1 MKKIL
6 LSALCALGFWTMS
19 SNANAQL
26 LADIEGM
33 PPYKLGVTVGVNVS
47 DFTGNACSAKAGFNI
62 GADLML
68 DASELLN
75 NTYLRVNLLL
85 QRKGSVYDWADDWA
99 GAGPTGMAL
108 PKDSKIRTWY
118 IEIPLDYG
126 YAHRI
131 NKDWTLL
138 GEMGPYFALGI
149 GGKYNYEIAGKKEKI
164 SYFGSDSLDDP
175 KRFDVGWGFAVG
187 GMLNNQHQIKLGY
200 QFGFI
205 DMSKLMKQNRNFMIN
220 YTYFFE

>member
-33 PPYKLGVTVGVNVS
+33 PPYKLGVTAGVNVS
-47 DFTGNACSAKAGFNI
+47 DFTGDACSAMAGFNI

-68 DASELLN
+68 DASDLLN

-85 QRKGSVYDWADDWA
+85 QRKGSVYDWSEA
-99 GAGPTGMAL
+99 GWVGMEL

-118 IEIPLDYG
+118 IEVPLDYG
-126 YAHRI
+126 YAHRL
-131 NKDWTLL
+131 NSDWTVF
-138 GEMGPYFALGI
+138 GEMGPYFAVGI
-149 GGKYNYEIAGKKEKI
+149 GGKYNYDLKSGDEKI
-164 SYFGSDSLDDP
+164 SYFGSDKLGDP

-205 DMSKLMKQNRNFMIN
+205 DMSKSMKQNRNFMIN

>member
-1 MKKIL
+1 
-6 LSALCALGFWTMS
+6 MS

-33 PPYKLGVTVGVNVS
+33 PPYKLGVTAGVNVS
-47 DFTGNACSAKAGFNI
+47 DFTGTACTAKAGFNI

-68 DASELLN
+68 DASDLLK

-85 QRKGSVYDWADDWA
+85 QRKGSVYDWAEA
-99 GAGPTGMAL
+99 GWVGMEL

-118 IEIPLDYG
+118 IEVPLDYG
-126 YAHRI
+126 YAHRL
-131 NKDWTLL
+131 NSDWTVF
-138 GEMGPYFALGI
+138 GEMGPYFAVGI
-149 GGKYNYEIAGKKEKI
+149 GGKYNYDLKSGDEKI
-164 SYFGSDSLDDP
+164 SYFGSDKLGDP

>member
-1 MKKIL
+1 
-6 LSALCALGFWTMS
+6 MS

-68 DASELLN
+68 DASDLLN

-85 QRKGSVYDWADDWA
+85 QRKGSVYDWHEA
-99 GAGPTGMAL
+99 GWTGGAL

-118 IEIPLDYG
+118 IEVPLDYG
-126 YAHRI
+126 YAHRL
-131 NKDWTLL
+131 NSDWTVF
-138 GEMGPYFALGI
+138 GEMGPYFAVGI
-149 GGKYNYEIAGKKEKI
+149 GGKYNYDLKSGDEKI
-164 SYFGSDSLDDP
+164 SYFGSNKLDDP

>member
-1 MKKIL
+1 MKKL
-6 LSALCALGFWTMS
+6 LFSALCALGFWTMS
-19 SNANAQL
+19 TNANAQL

-33 PPYKLGVTVGVNVS
+33 PPYKLGVTAGVNVS
-47 DFTGNACSAKAGFNI
+47 DFTGTACTAKAGFNI

-68 DASELLN
+68 DASDLLK

-85 QRKGSVYDWADDWA
+85 QRKGSVYDWAEA
-99 GAGPTGMAL
+99 GWVGMEL

-118 IEIPLDYG
+118 IEVPLDYG
-126 YAHRI
+126 YAHRL
-131 NKDWTLL
+131 NSDWTVF
-138 GEMGPYFALGI
+138 GEMGPYFAVGI
-149 GGKYNYEIAGKKEKI
+149 GGKYNYDLKSGDEKI
-164 SYFGSDSLDDP
+164 SYFGSDKLGDP

-205 DMSKLMKQNRNFMIN
+205 DMSELMKQNRNFMIN

>member
-1 MKKIL
+1 MKKLL

-19 SNANAQL
+19 TTANAQL

-33 PPYKLGVTVGVNVS
+33 PPYKLGVTAGVNVS
-47 DFTGNACSAKAGFNI
+47 DFTSTACTAKAGFNI

-68 DASELLN
+68 DASDLLK

-85 QRKGSVYDWADDWA
+85 QRKGSVYDWAEDGWV
-99 GAGPTGMAL
+99 GMEL
-108 PKDSKIRTWY
+108 PKDSKIKTWY
-118 IEIPLDYG
+118 IEVPLDYG
-126 YAHRI
+126 YAHRL
-131 NKDWTLL
+131 NSDWTVF
-138 GEMGPYFALGI
+138 GEMGPYFAVGI
-149 GGKYNYEIAGKKEKI
+149 GGKYNYDLKSGDEKI
-164 SYFGSDSLDDP
+164 SYFGSDKLGDP

>member
-1 MKKIL
+1 MKKL
-6 LSALCALGFWTMS
+6 LFSALCVLGFWTMS
-19 SNANAQL
+19 TNANAQL

-33 PPYKLGVTVGVNVS
+33 PPYKLGVTAGVNVS
-47 DFTGNACSAKAGFNI
+47 DFTGTACTAKAGFNI

-68 DASELLN
+68 DASDLLK

-85 QRKGSVYDWADDWA
+85 QRKGSVYDWAEA
-99 GAGPTGMAL
+99 GWVGMEL

-118 IEIPLDYG
+118 IEVPLDYG
-126 YAHRI
+126 YAHRL
-131 NKDWTLL
+131 NSDWTVF
-138 GEMGPYFALGI
+138 GEMGPYFAVGI
-149 GGKYNYEIAGKKEKI
+149 GGKYNYELKSGDEKI
-164 SYFGSDSLDDP
+164 SYFGSDKLGDP

>member
-1 MKKIL
+1 
-6 LSALCALGFWTMS
+6 MS

-33 PPYKLGVTVGVNVS
+33 PPYKLGVTAGVNVS
-47 DFTGNACSAKAGFNI
+47 DFTGDACSAMAGFNI

-68 DASELLN
+68 DASDLLN

-85 QRKGSVYDWADDWA
+85 QRKGSVYDWAEA
-99 GAGPTGMAL
+99 GWVGMEL

-118 IEIPLDYG
+118 IEVPLDYG
-126 YAHRI
+126 YAHRL
-131 NKDWTLL
+131 NSDWTVF
-138 GEMGPYFALGI
+138 GEMGPYFAVGI
-149 GGKYNYEIAGKKEKI
+149 GGKYNYDLKSGDEKI
-164 SYFGSDSLDDP
+164 SYFGSDKLGDP

>member
-1 MKKIL
+1 MKKL
-6 LSALCALGFWTMS
+6 LFSALCALGFWTMS
-19 SNANAQL
+19 TTANAQL

-33 PPYKLGVTVGVNVS
+33 PPYKLGVTAGVNVS
-47 DFTGNACSAKAGFNI
+47 DFTGTACTAKAGFNI

-68 DASELLN
+68 DASDLLK

-85 QRKGSVYDWADDWA
+85 QRKGSVYDWAEA
-99 GAGPTGMAL
+99 GWVGMEL

-118 IEIPLDYG
+118 IEVPLDYG
-126 YAHRI
+126 YAHRL
-131 NKDWTLL
+131 NSDWTVF
-138 GEMGPYFALGI
+138 GEMGPYFAVGI
-149 GGKYNYEIAGKKEKI
+149 GGKYNYDLKSGEEKI
-164 SYFGSDSLDDP
+164 SYFGSDKLGDP

-205 DMSKLMKQNRNFMIN
+205 DMSELMKQNRNFMIN

>member
-1 MKKIL
+1 MKKLL

-19 SNANAQL
+19 TTANAQL

-33 PPYKLGVTVGVNVS
+33 PPYKLGVTAGVNVS
-47 DFTGNACSAKAGFNI
+47 DFTGTACTAKAGFNI

-68 DASELLN
+68 DASDLLK

-85 QRKGSVYDWADDWA
+85 QRKGSVYDWAEA
-99 GAGPTGMAL
+99 GWVGMEL

-118 IEIPLDYG
+118 IEVPLDYG
-126 YAHRI
+126 YAHRL
-131 NKDWTLL
+131 NSDWTVF
-138 GEMGPYFALGI
+138 GEMGPYFAVGI
-149 GGKYNYEIAGKKEKI
+149 GGKYNYDLKSGDEKI
-164 SYFGSDSLDDP
+164 SYFGSDKLGDP

-205 DMSKLMKQNRNFMIN
+205 DMSELMKQNRNFMIN

>member
-1 MKKIL
+1 MKKLL

-19 SNANAQL
+19 TNANAQL

-33 PPYKLGVTVGVNVS
+33 PPYKLGVTAGVNVS
-47 DFTGNACSAKAGFNI
+47 DFTSTACTAKAGFNI

-68 DASELLN
+68 DASDLLK

-85 QRKGSVYDWADDWA
+85 QRKGSVYDWHEDGWV
-99 GAGPTGMAL
+99 GMEL

-118 IEIPLDYG
+118 IEVPLDYG
-126 YAHRI
+126 YAHRL
-131 NKDWTLL
+131 NSDWTVF
-138 GEMGPYFALGI
+138 GEMGPYFAVGI
-149 GGKYNYEIAGKKEKI
+149 GGKYNYDLKSGDEKI
-164 SYFGSDSLDDP
+164 SYFGSDKLGDP

>member
-1 MKKIL
+1 
-6 LSALCALGFWTMS
+6 MS

-47 DFTGNACSAKAGFNI
+47 DFTGDACSAMAGFNI

-68 DASELLN
+68 DASDLLN

-85 QRKGSVYDWADDWA
+85 QRKGSVYDWHEA
-99 GAGPTGMAL
+99 GWTGGAL

-118 IEIPLDYG
+118 IEVPLDYG
-126 YAHRI
+126 YAHRL
-131 NKDWTLL
+131 NSDWTVF
-138 GEMGPYFALGI
+138 GEMGPYFAVGI
-149 GGKYNYEIAGKKEKI
+149 GGKYNYDLKSGDEKI
-164 SYFGSDSLDDP
+164 SYFGSDKLGDP

-205 DMSKLMKQNRNFMIN
+205 DMSKFMKQNRNFMIN

>member
-1 MKKIL
+1 MKKL
-6 LSALCALGFWTMS
+6 LFSALCALGFWTMS
-19 SNANAQL
+19 TTANAQL

-33 PPYKLGVTVGVNVS
+33 PPYKLGVTAGVNVS
-47 DFTGNACSAKAGFNI
+47 DFTGTACTAKAGFNI

-68 DASELLN
+68 DASDLLK

-85 QRKGSVYDWADDWA
+85 QRKGSVYDWAEA
-99 GAGPTGMAL
+99 GWVGMEL

-118 IEIPLDYG
+118 IEVPLDYG
-126 YAHRI
+126 YAHRL
-131 NKDWTLL
+131 NSDWTVF
-138 GEMGPYFALGI
+138 GEMGPYFAVGI
-149 GGKYNYEIAGKKEKI
+149 GGKYNYDLKSGDEKI
-164 SYFGSDSLDDP
+164 SYFGSDKLGDP

-205 DMSKLMKQNRNFMIN
+205 DMSELMKQNRNFMIN

>member
-6 LSALCALGFWTMS
+6 LSALCALGFWAMS

-68 DASELLN
+68 DASDLLN

-85 QRKGSVYDWADDWA
+85 QRKGSVYDWSEA
-99 GAGPTGMAL
+99 GWTGGAL

-118 IEIPLDYG
+118 IEVPLDYG
-126 YAHRI
+126 YAHRL
-131 NKDWTLL
+131 NSDWTVF
-138 GEMGPYFALGI
+138 GEMGPYFAVGI
-149 GGKYNYEIAGKKEKI
+149 GGKYNYELKSGDEKI
-164 SYFGSDSLDDP
+164 SYFGSNKLGDP

>member
-1 MKKIL
+1 MKKL
-6 LSALCALGFWTMS
+6 LFSALCVLGFWTMS
-19 SNANAQL
+19 TNANAQL

-33 PPYKLGVTVGVNVS
+33 PPYKLGVTAGVNVS
-47 DFTGNACSAKAGFNI
+47 DFTGTACTAKAGFNI

-68 DASELLN
+68 DASDLLK

-85 QRKGSVYDWADDWA
+85 QRKGSVYDWAEA
-99 GAGPTGMAL
+99 GWVGMEL

-118 IEIPLDYG
+118 IEVPLDYG
-126 YAHRI
+126 YAHRL
-131 NKDWTLL
+131 NSDWTVF
-138 GEMGPYFALGI
+138 GEMGPYFAVGI
-149 GGKYNYEIAGKKEKI
+149 GGKYNYDLKSGDEKI
-164 SYFGSDSLDDP
+164 SYFGSDKLGDP

-205 DMSKLMKQNRNFMIN
+205 DMSELMKQNRNFMIN

>member
-1 MKKIL
+1 MKKL
-6 LSALCALGFWTMS
+6 LFSALCALGFWTMS
-19 SNANAQL
+19 TTANAQL

-33 PPYKLGVTVGVNVS
+33 PPYKLGVTAGVNVS
-47 DFTGNACSAKAGFNI
+47 DFTGTACTAKAGFNI

-68 DASELLN
+68 DASDLLK

-85 QRKGSVYDWADDWA
+85 QRKGSVYDWAEA
-99 GAGPTGMAL
+99 GWVGMEL

-118 IEIPLDYG
+118 IEVPLYYG
-126 YAHRI
+126 YAHRL
-131 NKDWTLL
+131 NSDWTVF
-138 GEMGPYFALGI
+138 GEMGPYFAVGI
-149 GGKYNYEIAGKKEKI
+149 GGKYNYDLKSGDEKI
-164 SYFGSDSLDDP
+164 SYFGSDKLGDP

-205 DMSKLMKQNRNFMIN
+205 DMSELMKQNRNFMIN

>member
-33 PPYKLGVTVGVNVS
+33 PPYKLGVTAGVNVS
-47 DFTGNACSAKAGFNI
+47 DFTGDACSAMAGFNI

-68 DASELLN
+68 DASDLLN

-85 QRKGSVYDWADDWA
+85 QRKGSVYDWHEA
-99 GAGPTGMAL
+99 GWTGGAL

-118 IEIPLDYG
+118 IEVPLDYG
-126 YAHRI
+126 YAHRL
-131 NKDWTLL
+131 NSDWTVF
-138 GEMGPYFALGI
+138 GEMGPYFAVGI
-149 GGKYNYEIAGKKEKI
+149 GGKYNYDLKSGDEKI
-164 SYFGSDSLDDP
+164 SYFGSNKLGDP